1 MANTKADRTEA
12 LGTAPIGKLLW
23 EFSIPSIIAMLA
35 NSLYNIIDTVFLQ
48 IALPQTGAAVTQL
61 AYPLMCVLMACSML
75 AGIGGNALAA
85 IELGRGN
92 RERVERILANTAV
105 LLFALAL
112 IACVA
117 GTVFIDPLL
126 RLLQTPAELWA
137 PTHTFV
143 QIICVFFA
151 FQSLGMGMNN
161 FLRTAGRPNLALGTS
176 FIGTLACIGLN
187 ALFVLGLGW
196 GIAGSAYATVLGQMV
211 AMVPVL
217 WFFGFAKSAPFR
229 FHVRNFRP
237 DLRLMGNIMALGMAS
252 FLMQVAS
259 GIVTLVLNYVIEKYA
274 ANDPIGITAA
284 MASISIVW
292 KTLGLS
298 YTVIIGITAG
308 AQPILGYN
316 VGARQWARVLKCLK
330 WACIDA
336 ALVGLGCW
344 AFFEAV
350 PQVAVL
356 PFNVGEDLL
365 PFTCRTMRIFALW
378 LPFVGYQ
385 IMGSSYFQ
393 SSGQAVKASILELT
407 RQFLF
412 LIPLYLLFP
421 PLAMRW
427 FGVTGLEGVTWCVP
441 ISDVLAF
448 VVTTVF
454 VVAEVRRLRAKVR
467 AEAEADDT
475 AEAPV
480 AGEVVRD

>member
-1 MANTKADRTEA
+1 M
-12 LGTAPIGKLLW
+12 
-23 EFSIPSIIAMLA
+23 
-35 NSLYNIIDTVFLQ
+35 FLQ

-85 IELGRGN
+85 IELGKGN
-92 RERVERILANTAV
+92 RDTVERILGNTAV
-105 LLFALAL
+105 LLFVLAL
-112 IACVA
+112 IACLA

-126 RLLQTPAELWA
+126 RLLQTPAELWE

-176 FIGTLACIGLN
+176 LVGTLACIGLN
-187 ALFVLGLGW
+187 ALLVLGLGL
-196 GIAGSAYATVLGQMV
+196 GIAGSAYATVLGQCV

-229 FHVRNFRP
+229 LRARNFRP
-237 DLRLMGNIMALGMAS
+237 DLRLCGSILALGMAS

-274 ANDPIGITAA
+274 ATDALTITEA
-284 MASISIVW
+284 MAAISIVW
-292 KTLGLS
+292 KVVGLS
-298 YTVIIGITAG
+298 FTVIIGITAG

-316 VGARQWARVLKCLK
+316 VGAEHWSRVLKCFR

-336 ALVGLGCW
+336 VAVATVCW
-344 AFFEAV
+344 VLFEV
-350 PQVAVL
+350 FPQVTL
-356 PFNVGEDLL
+356 IPFNVSDDLL
-365 PFTCRTMRIFALW
+365 PFACRTMRIFALW
-378 LPFVGYQ
+378 MPFVGYQ

-393 SSGQAVKASILELT
+393 SSGQALKSAILELT

-421 PLAMRW
+421 PLAVKW
-427 FGVTGLEGVTWCVP
+427 FGVTGLMGVTLCVP
-441 ISDVLAF
+441 ISDALAF
-448 VVTTVF
+448 IVTTVF
-454 VVAEVRRLRAKVR
+454 VVAEVRKLRAKVR
-467 AEAEADDT
+467 EEQVNAALS
-475 AEAPV
+475 
-480 AGEVVRD
+480 R

>member
-1 MANTKADRTEA
+1 MSKPQTDRTDA

-23 EFSIPSIIAMLA
+23 EFSVPSVIAMVA
-35 NSLYNIIDTVFLQ
+35 NALYNIIDTVFLQ

-92 RERVERILANTAV
+92 RDKVERILANTAV
-105 LLFALAL
+105 LLFVLAL
-112 IACVA
+112 IACLG

-126 RLLQTPAELWA
+126 RLLQTPAELWT

-176 FIGTLACIGLN
+176 LIGTFACIGLN

-196 GIAGSAYATVLGQMV
+196 EIAGSAYATVLGQCV

-229 FHVRNFRP
+229 FHLRNFRP
-237 DLRLMGNIMALGMAS
+237 DLRLMGSIMALGMAS
-252 FLMQVAS
+252 FLMQVAG

-274 ANDPIGITAA
+274 VADPIGITGA
-284 MASISIVW
+284 MAGISIVW
-292 KTLGLS
+292 KTVGLS
-298 YTVIIGITAG
+298 YTIIIGITAG

-316 VGARQWARVLKCLK
+316 VGAEQWSRVLKCFR

-336 ALVGLGCW
+336 VAVATVCW
-344 AFFEAV
+344 AVFELA
-350 PQVAVL
+350 PQTVL
-356 PFNVGEDLL
+356 VPFNVGDDLL
-365 PFTCRTMRIFALW
+365 PFACRTMRIFALW

-393 SSGQAVKASILELT
+393 SSGQAAKAAILELT
-407 RQFLF
+407 RQVLF

-427 FGVTGLEGVTWCVP
+427 FGISGLEGVTWCVP
-441 ISDVLAF
+441 LSDMLAF

-454 VVAEVRRLRAKVR
+454 VVAEVRKLRAKVR
-467 AEAEADDT
+467 EEAL
-475 AEAPV
+475 
-480 AGEVVRD
+480 